1 MATERPALAL
11 IEDAIQLL
19 RAAPMSAYALYASG
33 TVPFLLTFFSFCA
46 SMSYSRNATEQC
58 APAALGV
65 ALSYCWMK
73 GLQALSCRELVRVHT
88 GTPMPWWK
96 PGTLLGIW
104 SRQIALQPLGLVLN
118 PLSWLLVFPGAYVAT
133 FFQNVTIIGG
143 TVPRDVK
150 KSWDL
155 ARLWPKQNFAV
166 FGLLSLL
173 APILLFDLYALT
185 ISIPFAL
192 KNLLGIDTFLT
203 RSSAWI
209 YSSILFIALSTATY
223 FLVDLLIKA
232 VDVIRCCDGES
243 LATGEDLSRRLK
255 ELRKSEGPLRAP

>member
-19 RAAPMSAYALYASG
+19 RAAPISAYALYASG
-33 TVPFLLTFFSFCA
+33 TVPFLLSFFSFCSA
-46 SMSYSRNATEQC
+46 MSYSRNAADQC

-65 ALSYCWMK
+65 AISYCWMK
-73 GLQALSCRELVRVHT
+73 GLQAFCCRELIRVYT
-88 GTPMPWWK
+88 GTRILWWK
-96 PGTLLGIW
+96 PRIMLAIW

-118 PLSWLLVFPGAYVAT
+118 PLSWLLIFPGPYVAT

-143 TVPRDVK
+143 TGAGDLK

-155 ARLWPKQNFAV
+155 GRLWPKQSFAV

-173 APILLFDLYALT
+173 SPILLFDLYAIM
-185 ISIPFAL
+185 ISVPFAI
-192 KNLLGIDTFLT
+192 KNLLGLDTLLT
-203 RSSAWI
+203 RSSTWI

-223 FLVDLLIKA
+223 FLVDLLSKA
-232 VDVIRCCDGES
+232 IDVIRCCDGES

-255 ELRKSEGPLRAP
+255 ELQKSRAAVRAR